1 MNINKQEA
9 ERILKSVQQNK
20 VTAVTLRK
28 NDTQQNKRQELMRLQ
43 RMVESKIPLG
53 EEITVVVLE
62 TNQSRKCASSTCI
75 AHFKYFLAE
84 PIRKVINHFLGDR

>member
-9 ERILKSVQQNK
+9 ERILKQVQQNK

-43 RMVESKIPLG
+43 RVVETKILLR
-53 EEITVVVLE
+53 EEITVVVVE
-62 TNQSRKCASSTCI
+62 TN
-75 AHFKYFLAE
+75 
-84 PIRKVINHFLGDR
+84 

>member
-1 MNINKQEA
+1 MYINKQEA

-28 NDTQQNKRQELMRLQ
+28 NDTQQNKRHELMRLQ

-53 EEITVVVLE
+53 EEITVVVVE
-62 TNQSRKCASSTCI
+62 TN
-75 AHFKYFLAE
+75 
-84 PIRKVINHFLGDR
+84 